1 MWVTVEQ
8 NKDFEVTGM
17 KSQVYIISALVF
29 ALIIAVFAVI
39 NVEPVEVNY
48 LFVTTHSPLI
58 LVILSSALFGSLMTG
73 GFSIYQ
79 FIKLRKKMRA
89 LEIENQ
95 NLRMNQVY
103 DSNDEVEE
111 ITEVELIDEK

>member
-1 MWVTVEQ
+1 
-8 NKDFEVTGM
+8 M

-39 NVEPVEVNY
+39 NVDPVEVNY
-48 LFVTTHSPLI
+48 LFITTKSPLI

-73 GFSIYQ
+73 GFSIYHL
-79 FIKLRKKMRA
+79 IKIHKKMRA
-89 LEIENQ
+89 LEAENQ
-95 NLRMNQVY
+95 NLRMNHVY

-111 ITEVELIDEK
+111 ITEVELIDENK